1 MKVEIEKEHE
11 WLEQL
16 AGEWTYETECSMG
29 PDQPPMKSTGT
40 ERVRSLGGLWVV
52 CEGQNEMPE
61 CGVATTVMTLGYDPR
76 KKCYRG
82 TFVASMMSHL
92 WIYEGGLDAIG
103 RALTLDT
110 EGPNCLAEG
119 KMAKYQDIIE
129 IKNTNH
135 RTLRSRVLGD
145 DGTWNAFMTAN
156 YRRTA

>member
-1 MKVEIEKEHE
+1 MKVEIEKEHA

-16 AGEWTYETECSMG
+16 VGEWTYDTECSMG

-61 CGVATTVMTLGYDPR
+61 CGVSTTIMTLGYDPL
-76 KKCYRG
+76 KKRYRG
-82 TFVASMMSHL
+82 TFVASMMSRL
-92 WIYEGGLDAIG
+92 WVYEGGLDATG
-103 RALTLDT
+103 RMLTLDT

-129 IKNTNH
+129 FIGDDL

-145 DGTWNAFMTAN
+145 DGQWNGFMTAN